1 MAENFSTLHSM
12 QFRELSKG
20 ESFAQIEEKIL
31 KLWSKDSSFEKSLEN
46 RKDGKPFSFY
56 DGPPFATGL
65 PHYGH
70 LLAGTIKD
78 IVPRYWTMKGHKV
91 PRRFGWDCHGLP
103 IESIIQNQLNLA
115 GVDEI
120 KKFGIDN
127 FNEACRGAVLKYTD
141 EWRKTVNRMGRWVD
155 FDNDYKT
162 MDTNFMESVWNVFKQ
177 CWDKG
182 LIYKGYRVQPYSPA
196 LATPLSNFETNQGYK
211 DRQDP
216 SITLIFPLKERKGE
230 SLLVWTTTP
239 WTLPSNLA
247 IAVGETI
254 DYVLIDGCWIAESRA
269 NAYFK
274 EPKITAK
281 CKGKDLAGLHYEP
294 LFRYAEDQPKRY
306 TIYTAPFVST
316 EDGTGAV
323 HIAPSFGEEDFVL
336 GQELGLGLF
345 DPLDAEGK
353 FTDKV
358 PQWQGIGAKDADKS
372 IIAFLKEQGRVYK
385 HDTIVHSYPHC
396 WRTGVPLLYRALSTW
411 FMKLDAPVAGKSV
424 KEWML
429 HCNQQIEWVPDH
441 IKNGRFGKWL
451 ENARDWNLSRNRF
464 WGTPIP
470 VWLSEDGDMICVGSI
485 EELKKLSGVDLKD
498 LHKHFVDNIEIKANG
513 KVYKRTSE
521 VFDCWFESGAMPYAQ
536 NHYPFENAE
545 SFDKTFPA
553 DFIAEGLDQTR
564 GWFYTLTV
572 LAAALFQK
580 PAFKNVIVN
589 GIILA
594 EDGSKMS
601 KSKKNYPDPNELI
614 ERTGADAIRLFMIN
628 SAALKA
634 EELRFSEEGVKQ
646 IVKSVMLPL
655 WNAVGF
661 FISNHNADSSKGQL
675 KWKPTDPWK
684 SDNELDLWLIAVLQ
698 DLSKKIEAEMAA
710 YKLYA
715 VVPIILSFVD
725 DLTNW
730 YVRRSRRRFWKSDND
745 SDKNYAYAT
754 LYKAL
759 VDFSKILAPFLP
771 FLAEEIYQI
780 LVREANPSAPISVHL
795 ADYPAFNAELS
806 NEKLVRRM
814 QLVRG
819 VIEKGRSIRSAREI
833 KNRQPLQTLT
843 LVPHSQEAKE
853 VAEAMQDL
861 ILEELNVEDLHF
873 AHDDSELAKI
883 SAKPNFAGIKAKGT
897 EYAKNMKAISA
908 AISALNA
915 DEIKDI
921 QNGKTAPVGAYCNT
935 PLQVDASCLM
945 IVRDV
950 AEGLAVEADAHYTAA
965 LDLKITPELR
975 QSCMARELV
984 NRIQNRRK
992 DMDLQIT
999 DKIEIALRCDADL
1012 QAAAEKYKIYI
1023 LEETQAVSLSND
1035 GTGEWVDANIEG
1047 KDIQILVL
1055 QATN

>member
-1 MAENFSTLHSM
+1 MH
-12 QFRELSKG
+12 FREPTKG
-20 ESFAQIEEKIL
+20 EAFARIEERILDLWDRDGSFAKC
-31 KLWSKDSSFEKSLEN
+31 LE
-46 RKDGKPFSFY
+46 KDGKPFSFY

-78 IVPRYWTMKGHKV
+78 IVPRYWTMKGCKV

-103 IESIIQNQLNLA
+103 IESIIQSQLNLA
-115 GVDEI
+115 GIEEI
-120 KKFGIDN
+120 QKYGIDK
-127 FNEACRGAVLKYTD
+127 FNEACRGTVLRYTG
-141 EWRKTVNRMGRWVD
+141 EWRKTVRRMGRWVD

-162 MDTNFMESVWNVFKQ
+162 MDTDFMESVWHVFKE

-196 LATPLSNFETNQGYK
+196 LATPLSNFETNQGYR

-216 SITLIFPLKERKGE
+216 SITLSFPLAGRKGE

-247 IAVGETI
+247 IAVGADI
-254 DYVLIDGCWIAESRA
+254 DYVLIDGYWVAEARA
-269 NAYFK
+269 GAYFK
-274 EPKITAK
+274 EPQIAGR
-281 CKGKDLAGLHYEP
+281 CKGSDLAGLHYEP
-294 LFRYAEDQPKRY
+294 LFHLADSYATPEEASKRY
-306 TIYTAPFVST
+306 IIYTAPFVSV
-316 EDGTGAV
+316 EDGAGAV

-353 FTDKV
+353 FTGKV
-358 PQWQGIGAKDADKS
+358 PQWQGMGAKEADKS
-372 IIAFLKEQGRVYK
+372 IIAHLKEQGRVFR
-385 HDTIVHSYPHC
+385 HETIVHSYPHC

-411 FMKLDAPVAGKSV
+411 FMKLDAPVPSAEGATKSV

-470 VWLSEDGDMICVGSI
+470 VWLAEDGEMLCIGSI
-485 EELKKLSGVDLKD
+485 EELKKASGAEPQD
-498 LHKHFVDNIEIKANG
+498 LHKHFVDKIEITKNG
-513 KVYKRTSE
+513 KTFRRTSE

-536 NHYPFENAE
+536 NHYPFSNAE
-545 SFDKTFPA
+545 NFSKTFPA

-601 KSKKNYPDPNELI
+601 KSKKNYPDPNELVD
-614 ERTGADAIRLFMIN
+614 RTGADAVRLFLIN

-634 EELRFSEEGVKQ
+634 EELRFSEDGVKQ

-655 WNAVGF
+655 WNALGF

-675 KWKPTDPWK
+675 GWQPSDAWK
-684 SDNELDLWLIAVLQ
+684 SDNELDLWIIAVLQ
-698 DLSKKIEAEMAA
+698 DLSRKVEAEMAA
-710 YKLYA
+710 YRLYA
-715 VVPIILSFVD
+715 VVPAIISFID

-780 LVREANPSAPISVHL
+780 LVREASPNAPVSVHL
-795 ADYPAFNAELS
+795 TAYPECNAEYA

-814 QLVRG
+814 SLVRG
-819 VIEKGRSIRSAREI
+819 AIEKGRAIRSAHEI
-833 KNRQPLQTLT
+833 KNRQPLKTLT
-843 LVPHSQEAKE
+843 LVPHNEEARQ
-853 VAEAMQDL
+853 VAESMQDL
-861 ILEELNVEDLHF
+861 ILEELNVEQLRF
-873 AHDDSELAKI
+873 AGDDSELAKI
-883 SAKPNFAGIKAKGT
+883 SAKPNFAGIKAKGAD
-897 EYAKNMKAISA
+897 YAKNMKSISTAISTLGA
-908 AISALNA
+908 
-915 DEIKDI
+915 EQIKQI
-921 QNGKTAPVGAYCNT
+921 QGGT
-935 PLQVDASCLM
+935 PLDVGGLSIDASCLLL
-945 IVRDV
+945 VREV
-950 AEGLAVEADAHYTAA
+950 AEGLAVEADGNYTVA

-975 QSCMARELV
+975 QSCIARELV

-992 DMDLQIT
+992 EMDLQIT
-999 DKIEIALRCDADL
+999 DRIRISVRGLNAYADL
-1012 QAAAEKYKIYI
+1012 SAAVERHRVYI
-1023 LEETQAVSLSND
+1023 LEETQGVELFT
-1035 GTGEWVDANIEG
+1035 GGEECGEWVRVNVEGCDIEVAVG
-1047 KDIQILVL
+1047 R
-1055 QATN
+1055 